1 MMISALMAAAVLSGS
16 ATAYH
21 TCDGSTTQTASGQTV
36 QVGFVA
42 ANNLALGTWVEMRSP
57 RRVMNR
63 RWFKVMDRGGPG
75 FALDFYAESCAWMNS
90 FGRRNVS
97 YSVVPRSELYRGKPY
112 KGWSLRKGSR
122 GARLVWS
129 PR

>member
-21 TCDGSTTQTASGQTV
+21 TCDGSTTQTASGQSV
-36 QVGFVA
+36 RVGFVA
-42 ANNLALGTWVEMRSP
+42 ANNLPLGTWVEMRSP

-90 FGRRNVS
+90 FGRRHVS
-97 YSVVPRSELYRGKPY
+97 YSVVRASELYRGKPY
-112 KGWSLRKGSR
+112 NGWSIKRSSR

-129 PR
+129 AR

>member
-1 MMISALMAAAVLSGS
+1 MISALVAAALLSGS

-36 QVGFVA
+36 RVGFVA
-42 ANNLALGTWVEMRSP
+42 ANNLPLGTWVEMRSP

-63 RWFKVMDRGGPG
+63 RWFRVMDTGGPG

-90 FGRRNVS
+90 FGRRHVT
-97 YSVVPRSELYRGKPY
+97 YRVVPRSELYRGKPY
-112 KGWSLRKGSR
+112 KGWKLRRSAK
-122 GARLVWS
+122 GARLKWS
-129 PR
+129 AR